1 MVIKLPRINWD
12 TNDFA
17 HVQTFILLH
26 VGESQPEAQ
35 LGGDLVHLAL
45 ES

>member
-1 MVIKLPRINWD
+1 MVIKALYINWD
-12 TNDFA
+12 TNHCA